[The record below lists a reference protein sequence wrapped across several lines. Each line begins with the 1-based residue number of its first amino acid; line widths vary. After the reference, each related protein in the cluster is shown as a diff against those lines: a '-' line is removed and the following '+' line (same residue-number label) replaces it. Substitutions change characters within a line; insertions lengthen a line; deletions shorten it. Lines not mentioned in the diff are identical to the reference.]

1 MLVSDVINLSFINLS
16 AIVAG
21 EGITSAEQA
30 DAFTR
35 LNMML
40 ANWSAE
46 QLTLPQMKH
55 ELFAP
60 TAGLPTYTLGTGG
73 TFASSVRPLRVT
85 GAASVSGTFRQP
97 MEVMSHDK
105 FAATTQDP
113 LASTSVLALKMAA
126 DNGFPNINLRI
137 FPVPAAGPGSLWI
150 DFWGAIAQ
158 FGAVGDTVTLP
169 PEIVDAL
176 HWNLA
181 VELFPQY
188 ARPGSAIELIGS
200 RAQQSKAALVGL
212 NTQILGLVP
221 QAAA

>member
-1 MLVSDVINLSFINLS
+1 MLVSELITLSFIDLS
-16 AIVAG
+16 AIVSG
-21 EGITSAEQA
+21 EAISSAEQA

-35 LNMML
+35 LNLML

-55 ELFAP
+55 ELFTP

-73 TFASSVRPLRVT
+73 TFASSVRPMRVT
-85 GAASVSGTFRQP
+85 GAASVSANFRQP
-97 MEVMSHDK
+97 VEVMSFDR

-126 DNGFPNINLRI
+126 DNGYPSINLRI
-137 FPVPAAGPGSLWI
+137 FPVPAGSPGSLWI

-158 FGAVGDTVTLP
+158 FATVGDTVANA

-188 ARPGSAIELIGS
+188 ARPGSALELIGS
-200 RAQQSKAALVGL
+200 RAQQSKAALVQL
-212 NTQILGLVP
+212 NAQILGVQ
-221 QAAA
+221 QAAQ